1 MKPFFKLISMLLLL
15 PAAVFFSSHARARD
29 ALSKDQPVLVEAVMC
44 EAIEKFKPVNQA
56 VVFSISLGR
65 VFCFTGFDPVPEET
79 TVYHR
84 WYRQDRL
91 ISTAK
96 LVLHPPKWA
105 SFSSM
110 QLREA
115 DKGPWRVEIVDS
127 QEKLMKTLRFSI
139 SD

>member
-1 MKPFFKLISMLLLL
+1 MVCLLASAVGVPCAPAQDQLPLIRQQ
-15 PAAVFFSSHARARD
+15 PEP
-29 ALSKDQPVLVEAVMC
+29 PVLVAAVMC

-65 VFCFTGFDPVPEET
+65 VFCFTAFDPVHEET
-79 TVYHR
+79 SVYHH

-91 ISTAK
+91 ISSAK
-96 LVLHPPKWA
+96 LVLNPPKWS

-127 QEKLMKTLRFSI
+127 RGKLMKTLRFSI

>member
-1 MKPFFKLISMLLLL
+1 MLLLL
-15 PAAVFFSSHARARD
+15 PAAAFFTSHARARD
-29 ALSKDQPVLVEAVMC
+29 TLSTDQPVLIQPVLVAAVMC

-65 VFCFTGFDPVPEET
+65 VFCFTEFDPVPQET

-96 LVLHPPKWA
+96 LVLNPPKWS
-105 SFSSM
+105 SFSTM

-127 QEKLMKTLRFSI
+127 REKLMKTLRFSI